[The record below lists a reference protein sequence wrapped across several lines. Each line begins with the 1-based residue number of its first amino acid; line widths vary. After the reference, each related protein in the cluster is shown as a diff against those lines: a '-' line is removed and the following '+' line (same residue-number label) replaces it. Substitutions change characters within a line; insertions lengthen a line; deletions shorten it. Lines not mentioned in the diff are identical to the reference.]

1 MVVENFQYFN
11 YEIKKDAKIAS
22 KFFHIYQIFINEMC
36 ISIRYNFPTMIGKE
50 VANMA
55 LYEIKNY
62 IKLLCIRIDHIESY
76 MVDELNTS
84 DEQEINDFIKMYK
97 HRKGLKILIFEMD
110 DEAHIVTYEQMQSF
124 IHTLHVFDYIRQII
138 ENESNKFVVIHNN
151 ETSLDVLQT
160 DSYLH
165 KLLGLSK

>member
-1 MVVENFQYFN
+1 MKCAFQSG
-11 YEIKKDAKIAS
+11 I
-22 KFFHIYQIFINEMC
+22 IFIHRN
-36 ISIRYNFPTMIGKE
+36 E

-76 MVDELNTS
+76 VVDELNTS
-84 DEQEINDFIKMYK
+84 DEKEINDFIKMYK
-97 HRKGLKILIFEMD
+97 HRRGLKILIFEMSD
-110 DEAHIVTYEQMQSF
+110 DVHIITYEQMQSF

-138 ENESNKFVVIHNN
+138 ENETNKLVVVNDS
-151 ETSLDVLQT
+151 ESPDALQT

-165 KLLGLSK
+165 RLLELGK

>member
-1 MVVENFQYFN
+1 MKCAFQSG
-11 YEIKKDAKIAS
+11 I
-22 KFFHIYQIFINEMC
+22 IFLSRN
-36 ISIRYNFPTMIGKE
+36 E

-76 MVDELNTS
+76 VVDELNTS
-84 DEQEINDFIKMYK
+84 DEKEINDFIKMYK
-97 HRKGLKILIFEMD
+97 HRRGLKILIFEMSD
-110 DEAHIVTYEQMQSF
+110 DVHIITYEQMQSF

-138 ENESNKFVVIHNN
+138 KN
-151 ETSLDVLQT
+151 ETNKLVVVNDSESPDALQT

-165 KLLGLSK
+165 RLLELGK